1 MRDKNIET
9 VKDDKASE
17 LSEILDGLNKKQKT
31 LPSKLFYDERGSKLF
46 DQICEL
52 DEYYP
57 TRTELKIMEENID
70 EITSV
75 FNDESLFIEFGSGSS
90 IKTRILLEHLPN
102 ISGYIPIDI
111 SEEYLLK
118 SAQQLRNEF
127 HAIDIYPVAAD
138 YTKPLILPPIAK
150 KVSHK
155 IAYFPGSTIG
165 NFPVQEAK
173 EFLKVI
179 FDLVGEH
186 GGLLIG
192 VDLKKNMKI
201 LEDAYNDSQ
210 GVTAEFNL
218 NILHRLNREFG
229 FDFNPDNFEH
239 RAIYN
244 EEFGR
249 IEMHLF
255 SKVDQEFGAND
266 QRFQIKKGES
276 ILTEYSHKY
285 LLKDFAELVSDYF
298 TVEKVWTDSNSLF
311 SIQYLTT
318 K

>member
-1 MRDKNIET
+1 MRDRNIEK
-9 VKDDKASE
+9 VKNKKESE
-17 LSEILDGLNKKQKT
+17 LSEILNGLSKKQKT

-52 DEYYP
+52 EEYYP
-57 TRTELKIMEENID
+57 TKTELKIMEENIGK
-70 EITSV
+70 ITSV

-111 SEEYLLK
+111 SEEYLIK
-118 SAQQLRNEF
+118 SAQKLREEF
-127 HAIDIYPVAAD
+127 PSIDIYPVAAD
-138 YTKPLILPPIAK
+138 YTKPLILPSIAK
-150 KVSHK
+150 RVSHK

-165 NFPVQEAK
+165 NFPVHEAK

-179 FDLVGEH
+179 YNLVGEH

-192 VDLKKNMKI
+192 VDLKKDVKI
-201 LEDAYNDSQ
+201 LETAYNDSQ
-210 GVTAEFNL
+210 NVTAEFNL
-218 NILHRLNREFG
+218 NILHRLNNEFG

-255 SKVDQEFGAND
+255 PKVDQEFGVND
-266 QRFQIKKGES
+266 YRFYIKKGES

-285 LLKDFAELVSDYF
+285 SLKDFAELVSDYF
-298 TVEKVWTDSNSLF
+298 VVDKVWTDSNNLF
-311 SIQYLTT
+311 SIQYLTA